1 MISVVLLVCAAAG
14 LFNEERVWVA
24 RMQGSWT
31 TVDTVSIGEYE
42 QMDDDEVG
50 EDGGTG
56 DDNIDDAVD
65 VVDVGSEYV
74 MAVSDDRIDADADA
88 DVVVVWLLFLL
99 FSMSCC
105 CVVSDEC
112 DECCCCG
119 GSCSGSSVF
128 DRVVMSGPAAA

>member
-1 MISVVLLVCAAAG
+1 M
-14 LFNEERVWVA
+14 
-24 RMQGSWT
+24 
-31 TVDTVSIGEYE
+31 
-42 QMDDDEVG
+42 G

-56 DDNIDDAVD
+56 NDNIDDAED
-65 VVDVGSEYV
+65 VVDVGSECV
-74 MAVSDDRIDADADA
+74 VVVSDDRIDADA